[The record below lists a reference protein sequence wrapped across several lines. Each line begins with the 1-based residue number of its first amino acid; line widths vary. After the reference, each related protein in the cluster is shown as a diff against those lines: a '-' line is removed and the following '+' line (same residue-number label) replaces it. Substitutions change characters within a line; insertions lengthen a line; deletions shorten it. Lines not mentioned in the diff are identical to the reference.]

1 MRGAKGTG
9 PANTLAEVQ
18 SRESNS
24 TNCDKTQSMENSI
37 LYTFST
43 IAQALGGAFALLS
56 AFVLFRFQSLDA
68 SMLNAS
74 VGLRSIWKT
83 PADLES
89 YDTLR
94 GLSVWPS
101 LNKAIDAR
109 IARMAAANEKPT
121 FEVMAAKTR
130 LRAGQSLHRV
140 LTLAFWV
147 AVSLTFLVM
156 VGSVAVIPYAHEI
169 ADTHSLKWIHALNL
183 AGVGAFA
190 LCMVSYVFVIYAA
203 LVSRY
208 GKHII
213 QPRIEALIKGP

>member
-1 MRGAKGTG
+1 
-9 PANTLAEVQ
+9 
-18 SRESNS
+18 
-24 TNCDKTQSMENSI
+24 MENSI

-83 PADLES
+83 PGDVEC

-101 LNKAIDAR
+101 LNQAIDAQ
-109 IARMAAANEKPT
+109 ITRMTAAHQEPS
-121 FEVMAAKTR
+121 FEVMATRTR
-130 LRAGQSLHRV
+130 LRAGQSLRFF
-140 LTLAFWV
+140 LTWSFWL
-147 AVSLTFLVM
+147 AVSLTFVVM
-156 VGSVAVIPYAHEI
+156 TGSVAIIPYAHEI
-169 ADTHSLKWIHALNL
+169 AETQSLKVIHTLNL

-190 LCMVSYVFVIYAA
+190 LCMVSYLVVIYAA

-213 QPRIEALIKGP
+213 QPRIDALIKGS

>member
-1 MRGAKGTG
+1 
-9 PANTLAEVQ
+9 
-18 SRESNS
+18 
-24 TNCDKTQSMENSI
+24 MENSI

-74 VGLRSIWKT
+74 VGLRAIWKS
-83 PADLES
+83 PADLAT

-101 LNKAIDAR
+101 LNRAIDAQ
-109 IARMAAANEKPT
+109 IARMTAAHEEPS
-121 FEVMAAKTR
+121 FEAVATKTR
-130 LRAGQSLHRV
+130 LLAGQSLRFF
-140 LTLAFWV
+140 LTWSFWL
-147 AVSLTFLVM
+147 AVSLTFVVM
-156 VGSVAVIPYAHEI
+156 TGSVALIPYAHEI
-169 ADTHSLKWIHALNL
+169 AESQSLKAIHALNL

-190 LCMVSYVFVIYAA
+190 LCMVSYVVVIYAA

-213 QPRIEALIKGP
+213 QPRIEALIKG

>member
-1 MRGAKGTG
+1 
-9 PANTLAEVQ
+9 
-18 SRESNS
+18 
-24 TNCDKTQSMENSI
+24 MENSI

-83 PADLES
+83 AADLET

-101 LNKAIDAR
+101 LNKAIDAQ
-109 IARMAAANEKPT
+109 IARMAAANEKPN
-121 FEVMAAKTR
+121 FEVLATMTR
-130 LRAGQSLHRV
+130 LRAGQSLRFV
-140 LTLAFWV
+140 LTWSFWL

-156 VGSVAVIPYAHEI
+156 AASVAVVPYAHEI
-169 ADTHSLKWIHALNL
+169 AETQSLKWIHALNL
-183 AGVGAFA
+183 AGVAAFA
-190 LCMVSYVFVIYAA
+190 LCMLSYMFVIYAA

-213 QPRIEALIKGP
+213 QPRIDALIKGS

>member
-1 MRGAKGTG
+1 
-9 PANTLAEVQ
+9 
-18 SRESNS
+18 
-24 TNCDKTQSMENSI
+24 MENSI

-43 IAQALGGAFALLS
+43 IAQALGGALALLS

-83 PADLES
+83 PADLET

-101 LNKAIDAR
+101 LNRAIDAQ
-109 IARMAAANEKPT
+109 IARMAAANENPS
-121 FEVMAAKTR
+121 FEVVATKTR

-156 VGSVAVIPYAHEI
+156 TGSVAIIPYAHEI
-169 ADTHSLKWIHALNL
+169 AQTHSLQCIHALNL
-183 AGVGAFA
+183 GGVIAFA
-190 LCMVSYVFVIYAA
+190 LCMISYVFVVYTA

-208 GKHII
+208 GKSII
-213 QPRIEALIKGP
+213 QPRIDALIKGQ

>member
-1 MRGAKGTG
+1 
-9 PANTLAEVQ
+9 
-18 SRESNS
+18 
-24 TNCDKTQSMENSI
+24 MENSI

-74 VGLRSIWKT
+74 TGLRSIWKK
-83 PADLES
+83 PSDLET

-101 LNKAIDAR
+101 LNKAIDAQ
-109 IARMAAANEKPT
+109 IARMTEAHEEPS
-121 FEVMAAKTR
+121 FEVMATKTR
-130 LRAGQSLHRV
+130 LRAGQSLHFF
-140 LTLAFWV
+140 LTWTFWV
-147 AVSLTFLVM
+147 AVMLTFLVM
-156 VGSVAVIPYAHEI
+156 TGSVAIIPYAHDIVE
-169 ADTHSLKWIHALNL
+169 AHSLKYIHALNL
-183 AGVGAFA
+183 AGVAAFG
-190 LCMVSYVFVIYAA
+190 LCMFSYMFVIYVA

-213 QPRIEALIKGP
+213 QPRINALIKGSS

>member
-1 MRGAKGTG
+1 
-9 PANTLAEVQ
+9 
-18 SRESNS
+18 
-24 TNCDKTQSMENSI
+24 MENSI

-74 VGLRSIWKT
+74 IGLRSIWKT
-83 PADLES
+83 SADLET

-101 LNKAIDAR
+101 LNKAIDAQF
-109 IARMAAANEKPT
+109 ARMTSANEHLS
-121 FEVMAAKTR
+121 FEVIATKTR
-130 LRAGQSLHRV
+130 LRAGERLHFF
-140 LTLAFWV
+140 LTWSFWV

-156 VGSVAVIPYAHEI
+156 TGSVAIIPYAHEI
-169 ADTHSLKWIHALNL
+169 VETHSLNWIHALNL
-183 AGVGAFA
+183 AGVVAFG
-190 LCMVSYVFVIYAA
+190 LCMFSYMFVIYVA

-213 QPRIEALIKGP
+213 QPRIDSLIKGK

>member
-1 MRGAKGTG
+1 
-9 PANTLAEVQ
+9 
-18 SRESNS
+18 
-24 TNCDKTQSMENSI
+24 MENSI

-83 PADLES
+83 PVDLET

-101 LNKAIDAR
+101 LNKAIEAQ
-109 IARMAAANEKPT
+109 IARMIAAHEEPS
-121 FEVMAAKTR
+121 FGVMATKIR
-130 LRAGQSLHRV
+130 LRAGQSLHGFI
-140 LTLAFWV
+140 TWSFWL

-156 VGSVAVIPYAHEI
+156 TGSVAVIPYAHEI
-169 ADTHSLKWIHALNL
+169 AETHSLKCIHVLNL
-183 AGVGAFA
+183 AGVVAFA
-190 LCMVSYVFVIYAA
+190 LCMISYMFVIYAA
-203 LVSRY
+203 LLSRY
-208 GKHII
+208 GKSVI
-213 QPRIEALIKGP
+213 QPRIDALIKGS

>member
-1 MRGAKGTG
+1 
-9 PANTLAEVQ
+9 
-18 SRESNS
+18 
-24 TNCDKTQSMENSI
+24 MENSI

-83 PADLES
+83 PADLET

-101 LNKAIDAR
+101 LNKAIDAQ
-109 IARMAAANEKPT
+109 IARMTAAHEEPS
-121 FEVMAAKTR
+121 FEVMATKTR

-140 LTLAFWV
+140 LSLAFWV
-147 AVSLTFLVM
+147 AVLATFLVM
-156 VGSVAVIPYAHEI
+156 TGSVAVIPYAHEI
-169 ADTHSLKWIHALNL
+169 AEAHSVKFIHSLNL
-183 AGVGAFA
+183 AGIAAFA
-190 LCMVSYVFVIYAA
+190 VCMVSYVFVIYAA

-213 QPRIEALIKGP
+213 QPRIEELIKGR

>member
-1 MRGAKGTG
+1 
-9 PANTLAEVQ
+9 
-18 SRESNS
+18 
-24 TNCDKTQSMENSI
+24 MENSI

-68 SMLNAS
+68 SMLSAS

-147 AVSLTFLVM
+147 AVLLTFLVM
-156 VGSVAVIPYAHEI
+156 TGSVALNPYAHEI
-169 ADTHSLKWIHALNL
+169 AQAYSLQCIHALNL
-183 AGVGAFA
+183 GGVVGFA
-190 LCMVSYVFVIYAA
+190 LCMLSYVFVIYAA

-213 QPRIEALIKGP
+213 QPRIEALIEGS

>member
-1 MRGAKGTG
+1 
-9 PANTLAEVQ
+9 
-18 SRESNS
+18 
-24 TNCDKTQSMENSI
+24 MENSI

-74 VGLRSIWKT
+74 IGLRSIWKSRS
-83 PADLES
+83 DLET

-101 LNKAIDAR
+101 LNKAIDAQLKR
-109 IARMAAANEKPT
+109 MIAENVEPS
-121 FEVMAAKTR
+121 FEVMATKTR
-130 LRAGQSLHRV
+130 LRAGQSLHFF
-140 LTLAFWV
+140 LTWSFWL
-147 AVSLTFLVM
+147 AVSLTFFVM
-156 VGSVAVIPYAHEI
+156 TASVAVIPYAHEI
-169 ADTHSLKWIHALNL
+169 AQTYSRQYIYMLNL

-190 LCMVSYVFVIYAA
+190 LCMLSYMFVIYAA

-208 GKHII
+208 GKSII
-213 QPRIEALIKGP
+213 QPRIDALIAGQ

>member
-1 MRGAKGTG
+1 
-9 PANTLAEVQ
+9 
-18 SRESNS
+18 
-24 TNCDKTQSMENSI
+24 MENSI

-74 VGLRSIWKT
+74 VGLRSIWKA
-83 PADLES
+83 PADLAT

-101 LNKAIDAR
+101 LNKAIDAQ
-109 IARMAAANEKPT
+109 IARMTAAHEDPS
-121 FEVMAAKTR
+121 FEVLATKTR

-140 LTLAFWV
+140 LTLAFWL

-156 VGSVAVIPYAHEI
+156 TGSVAVIPYAHEI
-169 ADTHSLKWIHALNL
+169 VETYSLKSIHALNL
-183 AGVGAFA
+183 AGVAAFA
-190 LCMVSYVFVIYAA
+190 LCMFSYMFVIYAA
-203 LVSRY
+203 LLSRY
-208 GKHII
+208 GKGII
-213 QPRIEALIKGP
+213 QPRIDALVKGS

>member
-1 MRGAKGTG
+1 
-9 PANTLAEVQ
+9 
-18 SRESNS
+18 
-24 TNCDKTQSMENSI
+24 MENSI

-156 VGSVAVIPYAHEI
+156 TGSVAIIPYAHEI
-169 ADTHSLKWIHALNL
+169 AQTYSLQYIHAFNL
-183 AGVGAFA
+183 G
-190 LCMVSYVFVIYAA
+190 
-203 LVSRY
+203 
-208 GKHII
+208 
-213 QPRIEALIKGP
+213 

>member
-1 MRGAKGTG
+1 
-9 PANTLAEVQ
+9 
-18 SRESNS
+18 
-24 TNCDKTQSMENSI
+24 MENSI

-74 VGLRSIWKT
+74 RGLRSIWKT
-83 PADLES
+83 PADLET

-101 LNKAIDAR
+101 LNKAIDAQ
-109 IARMAAANEKPT
+109 IARMTAAHEEPS
-121 FEVMAAKTR
+121 FEVMATKTR
-130 LRAGQSLHRV
+130 LRAGQSLHGF
-140 LTLAFWV
+140 LTWSFWL

-156 VGSVAVIPYAHEI
+156 TGSVAVLPYAHEI
-169 ADTHSLKWIHALNL
+169 AQTQSLKCIHALNL
-183 AGVGAFA
+183 AGVTAFA

-208 GKHII
+208 GKSII
-213 QPRIEALIKGP
+213 QPRIDALIKGS

>member
-1 MRGAKGTG
+1 
-9 PANTLAEVQ
+9 
-18 SRESNS
+18 
-24 TNCDKTQSMENSI
+24 MENSI

-74 VGLRSIWKT
+74 IGLRSIWKT
-83 PADLES
+83 SADLET
-89 YDTLR
+89 YDILR

-101 LNKAIDAR
+101 LNKAIDAQF
-109 IARMAAANEKPT
+109 ARMVSANEHLS
-121 FEVMAAKTR
+121 FEVIATKTR
-130 LRAGQSLHRV
+130 LRAGERLHFF
-140 LTLAFWV
+140 LTWSFWA

-156 VGSVAVIPYAHEI
+156 TGSVAIIPYAHDIVE
-169 ADTHSLKWIHALNL
+169 THSLKWIHALNL
-183 AGVGAFA
+183 AGVVAFG
-190 LCMVSYVFVIYAA
+190 LCMFSYMFVIYVA

-213 QPRIEALIKGP
+213 QPRIDALIKGR

>member
-1 MRGAKGTG
+1 
-9 PANTLAEVQ
+9 
-18 SRESNS
+18 
-24 TNCDKTQSMENSI
+24 MENSI

-74 VGLRSIWKT
+74 RGLRSIWKT
-83 PADLES
+83 PSDVET

-101 LNKAIDAR
+101 LNKAIDAQ
-109 IARMAAANEKPT
+109 ITRMTAAHEAPS
-121 FEVMAAKTR
+121 FEVMATKTR
-130 LRAGQSLHRV
+130 LRAGQSLHFF
-140 LTLAFWV
+140 LTWSFWL

-156 VGSVAVIPYAHEI
+156 TGSVAIIPYAHQI
-169 ADTHSLKWIHALNL
+169 AETQSLKFIHALNL
-183 AGVGAFA
+183 IGVAAFA
-190 LCMVSYVFVIYAA
+190 LCMISYVFVIYAA

-208 GKHII
+208 GKSII
-213 QPRIEALIKGP
+213 QPRIDALIKGP

>member
-1 MRGAKGTG
+1 
-9 PANTLAEVQ
+9 
-18 SRESNS
+18 
-24 TNCDKTQSMENSI
+24 MENSI

-83 PADLES
+83 AADLET

-94 GLSVWPS
+94 GLSVWSS
-101 LNKAIDAR
+101 LNKAIDAQ
-109 IARMAAANEKPT
+109 IARMTATHQEPS
-121 FEVMAAKTR
+121 FEVMATKTR
-130 LRAGQSLHRV
+130 LRAGQSLRLF
-140 LTLAFWV
+140 LTWSFWL
-147 AVSLTFLVM
+147 AVSLTFVVM
-156 VGSVAVIPYAHEI
+156 TGSVAIIPYAHEI
-169 ADTHSLKWIHALNL
+169 AEKQSVKVIHTLNL

-190 LCMVSYVFVIYAA
+190 LCMFSYVFVIYAA
-203 LVSRY
+203 LMSRY

-213 QPRIEALIKGP
+213 QPRIDALIKGS

>member
-1 MRGAKGTG
+1 
-9 PANTLAEVQ
+9 
-18 SRESNS
+18 
-24 TNCDKTQSMENSI
+24 MENSI

-68 SMLNAS
+68 SMLNS
-74 VGLRSIWKT
+74 SRGLRSIWKT
-83 PADLES
+83 PADLET

-101 LNKAIDAR
+101 LNKAIDAQ
-109 IARMAAANEKPT
+109 IGRMAAANEKPT

-130 LRAGQSLHRV
+130 LRAGESKHLF
-140 LTLAFWV
+140 LTWTFWV

-156 VGSVAVIPYAHEI
+156 TGSVAVIPFAHEI
-169 ADTHSLKWIHALNL
+169 AATHSLTFIYTLNFS
-183 AGVGAFA
+183 GVAAFA
-190 LCMVSYVFVIYAA
+190 LCMLSYVVVIYAA
-203 LVSRY
+203 LASRY

-213 QPRIEALIKGP
+213 QPRIDALIKGS